1 MAHVKGFCDS
11 QIVRRAGG
19 WAGAAEFKKAFEEAM
34 ATNEKLLQSDA
45 EAAEKADE
53 ASAAVKE
60 EAKKEAAAAD
70 EVTEAL
76 GNVAVKD
83 E

>member
-1 MAHVKGFCDS
+1 
-11 QIVRRAGG
+11 
-19 WAGAAEFKKAFEEAM
+19 M

-45 EAAEKADE
+45 EAAEKAEE
-53 ASAAVKE
+53 AGAAAKE